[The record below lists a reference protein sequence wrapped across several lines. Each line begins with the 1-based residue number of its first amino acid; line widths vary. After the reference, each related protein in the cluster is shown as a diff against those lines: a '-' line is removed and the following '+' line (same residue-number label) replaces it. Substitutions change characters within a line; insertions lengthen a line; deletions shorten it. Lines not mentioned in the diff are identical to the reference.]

1 MNQSIA
7 EFLSRYKPGQ
17 YIYASAVKRATG
29 ADALAIITALQELVK
44 CGKVGIVYET
54 HCPKCGSDFGG
65 IYRGLLDIPSVM
77 YCDNCDSDVK
87 ITQAEISALYRALAL
102 NEEDREE

>member
-7 EFLSRYKPGQ
+7 EFLARYKLGQ
-17 YIYASAVKRATG
+17 YIYPSAVKRVTKANN
-29 ADALAIITALQELVK
+29 LAVITALQELVK
-44 CGKVGIVYET
+44 CGEVGIVYGI
-54 HCPKCGSDFGG
+54 HCPKCGADFGG
-65 IYRGLLDIPSVM
+65 IYRDVWDVPSVM